1 MPTVTGGTGARRR
14 KRQVEME
21 QLLLAAMERLMG
33 EGLTFTELS
42 VDRLAAEAGM
52 SRATFYLYFED
63 KSFLLR
69 SLIARVFAEI
79 VESGR
84 TWWDQFEQRDLADFQ
99 TSMSGLIAT
108 YRKHQSLITAVIE
121 VANYD
126 PEVDEAYR
134 GLMQGVQDT
143 TQAFIERGK
152 AEGSVRAELPA
163 KETAAALTWMAERTV
178 HQTARTTSPD
188 HDDRLA
194 AALAHIYWSTLY
206 ARPDDIR

>member
-1 MPTVTGGTGARRR
+1 MPTVTGGAGARRR
-14 KRQVEME
+14 KRQAEME

-42 VDRLAAEAGM
+42 VDRLASEAGM

-63 KSFLLR
+63 KSHLLR
-69 SLIARVFAEI
+69 SLITRVFAEV
-79 VESGR
+79 VETSR
-84 TWWDQFEQRDLADFQ
+84 TWWDQFEHHDLADFR

-121 VANYD
+121 VATYD
-126 PEVDEAYR
+126 PEVDQAYR
-134 GLMQGVQDT
+134 GLMEGVEDT

-152 AEGSVRAELPA
+152 AEGSVRESLPA

-178 HQTARTTSPD
+178 HQTARVTSPD

-194 AALAHIYWSTLY
+194 TALAHIYWSTLY